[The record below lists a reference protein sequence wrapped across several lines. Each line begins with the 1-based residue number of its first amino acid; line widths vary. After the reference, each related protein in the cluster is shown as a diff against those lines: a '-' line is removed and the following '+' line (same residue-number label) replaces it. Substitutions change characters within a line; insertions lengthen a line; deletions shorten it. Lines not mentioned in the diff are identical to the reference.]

1 LRRARRILR
10 ATTSSNIVARAAAKS
25 SWCDFSAEVGLLRAE
40 GEEMTP
46 SEAKLRILAEWR
58 TWVGHQ
64 QSAVSHTTAEALAF
78 FKEIEQNKP
87 DLLSFDSADKWEFV
101 KGWLLNAGLIKP

>member
-1 LRRARRILR
+1 
-10 ATTSSNIVARAAAKS
+10 
-25 SWCDFSAEVGLLRAE
+25 
-40 GEEMTP
+40 MTP

-64 QSAVSHTTAEALAF
+64 QSAISHTTTEALAF

-87 DLLSFDSADKWEFV
+87 ELLSFDSADKWEFV
-101 KGWLLNAGLIKP
+101 KSWLLNAGLIKP

>member
-1 LRRARRILR
+1 MQRLR
-10 ATTSSNIVARAAAKS
+10 ALKNPRRSQSGKV
-25 SWCDFSAEVGLLRAE
+25 
-40 GEEMTP
+40 MTP

-64 QSAVSHTTAEALAF
+64 QSAVSRTTAEALTF

-87 DLLSFDSADKWEFV
+87 ELLSFDSADKWEFV

>member
-1 LRRARRILR
+1 MTAWSTRA
-10 ATTSSNIVARAAAKS
+10 K
-25 SWCDFSAEVGLLRAE
+25 
-40 GEEMTP
+40 GEEMTT
-46 SEAKLRILAEWR
+46 SEAKVWILAEWR

-87 DLLSFDSADKWEFV
+87 DLLSFDSADKWDFV
-101 KGWLLNAGLIKP
+101 KNSWLLNAGLIKP

>member
-1 LRRARRILR
+1 M
-10 ATTSSNIVARAAAKS
+10 TCAAELS
-25 SWCDFSAEVGLLRAE
+25 EWDYSAEAEIRRAE
-40 GEEMTP
+40 GEAMTP

-64 QSAVSHTTAEALAF
+64 QSAVSHTTTEALAF

-87 DLLSFDSADKWEFV
+87 ELLSFDSADKWEFV
-101 KGWLLNAGLIKP
+101 KSWLLNAGLIKP